1 MRMVNKCVDPT
12 SVFFLLSRWYAED
25 CERLRLLQPLKSLRG
40 HPVDI
45 LVSSMDQR
53 AWRLINSSAPRFIP
67 KEIFSTTDHVWCRK
81 RGSGRQAP
89 SFPTIHSHHVPPFKT
104 TNSTARVVDTVS
116 LLVSC
121 PRHKS
126 LYQRS
131 LHSKAFLS
139 DTGSTGYAQKGF
151 FAVCGSCN
159 FRITREALAVAKFA
173 SDLSLDPNNPSDFFV
188 FKCAVYLPYAPSPSL
203 SCPTATNLPQRYSAR
218 PLRQALRQCCQRV

>member
-12 SVFFLLSRWYAED
+12 SVLFLLSRWYAED

-126 LYQRS
+126 RINVPYTPK
-131 LHSKAFLS
+131 HSYP
-139 DTGSTGYAQKGF
+139 TPEAQDMPKRVSSQSVVP
-151 FAVCGSCN
+151 A
-159 FRITREALAVAKFA
+159 TFA
-173 SDLSLDPNNPSDFFV
+173 S
-188 FKCAVYLPYAPSPSL
+188 
-203 SCPTATNLPQRYSAR
+203 
-218 PLRQALRQCCQRV
+218 RVRL